1 MDAILRSRQDPR
13 EPVRFRKNAL
23 PRGNTFRRSL
33 TARVVGNVLRQ
44 LPSDVAARLWP
55 SDNVTAEILER
66 AASAPA
72 MTTVTGWAAE
82 LVQTFVTDAISVMAS
97 ASAGAQMLREGLVL
111 AFDRAGVI
119 LIPGLVV
126 DATSAGFV
134 VEGAPIPVHN
144 FNLTPAQMQPNL
156 IASIA
161 VLTREMIESSNAEA
175 LIGDALVRAAG
186 LALDAALFDA
196 NAATAA
202 RPAGL
207 RNGITALTP
216 SAAPDITEAYFEDIS
231 ALIGA
236 ASTVGGSGPFFLVG
250 SAARAY
256 VLNMRFIRGG
266 ETPAE
271 TQKTIL
277 GSSALGNDLMAVAP
291 AALAAVIGLDPT
303 IETSRASTLHMET
316 VPQPVGTVSPHKSMW
331 QTDSIAVKL
340 RWPLSWTRRDPR
352 GVAWMTPTWK

>member
-1 MDAILRSRQDPR
+1 MDDIVRSRQVPR
-13 EPVRFRKNAL
+13 EPVRFRRNGL
-23 PRGNTFRRSL
+23 PRGNTFRRRL
-33 TARVVGNVLRQ
+33 TACVVGNVLRET
-44 LPSDVAARLWP
+44 PSDVAARLWP
-55 SDNVTAEILER
+55 SDHLTAEILER

-82 LVQTFVTDAISVMAS
+82 LAQIHVADAISVLGAAS
-97 ASAGAQMLREGLVL
+97 IAAQMLREGLVL
-111 AFDRAGVI
+111 AFDRAGTI
-119 LIPGLVV
+119 LVPGLVV

-134 VEGAPIPVHN
+134 AEGAPIPVHN
-144 FNLTPAQMQPNL
+144 FNLTPAQMQPHL

-175 LIGDALVRAAG
+175 LVGDALVRAVA
-186 LALDAALFDA
+186 LALDVAIFDA
-196 NAATAA
+196 TAATAA

-207 RNGITALTP
+207 RFGITALTP

-231 ALIGA
+231 ALINA
-236 ASTVGGSGPFFLVG
+236 VSAVGGSGPFYLVG

-266 ETPAE
+266 ETPTE

-277 GSSALGNDLMAVAP
+277 GSIALGNDLMAVAP

-331 QTDSIAVKL
+331 QTDSIAIKV
-340 RWPLSWTRRDPR
+340 RWPLSWCLRDSR
-352 GVAWMTPTWK
+352 GVAWMTPTWR